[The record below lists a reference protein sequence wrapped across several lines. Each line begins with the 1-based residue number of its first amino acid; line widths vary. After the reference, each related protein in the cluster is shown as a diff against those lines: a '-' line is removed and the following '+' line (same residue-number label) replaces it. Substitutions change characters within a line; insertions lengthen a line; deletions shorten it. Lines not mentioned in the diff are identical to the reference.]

1 MHKQYNKTIFLIS
14 IFSLTIAMFPMPYG
28 YYQILRFLIFI
39 LMGYIAFNEYNDKYL
54 NKIFVLSIILVI
66 LYNPLKPIFFTRN
79 IWLFINIYSIL
90 SILFIFFLSQKNNN
104 SS

>member
-1 MHKQYNKTIFLIS
+1 
-14 IFSLTIAMFPMPYG
+14 
-28 YYQILRFLIFI
+28 
-39 LMGYIAFNEYNDKYL
+39 MGYIAFNEYNDKYL